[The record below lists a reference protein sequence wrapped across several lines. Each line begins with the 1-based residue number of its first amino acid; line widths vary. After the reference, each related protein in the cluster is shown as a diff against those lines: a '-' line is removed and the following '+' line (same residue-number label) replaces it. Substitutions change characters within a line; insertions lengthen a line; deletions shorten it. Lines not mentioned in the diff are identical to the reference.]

1 MMMGSYPCCNKPL
14 FIPMPE
20 KTPAYD
26 LEECDCGKKVWHVFS
41 KIEPMSYLEKDFL
54 EKYDVDFENK
64 IVNKKVKVK
73 Q

>member
-1 MMMGSYPCCNKPL
+1 
-14 FIPMPE
+14 MPE

-54 EKYDVDFENK
+54 EKYDVDYENR
-64 IVNKKVKVK
+64 IVNKKVKVE
-73 Q
+73 